1 MLDSHCLAHRGRLP
15 ETVHRRSKVWRPAAA
30 ARNRRLREARES
42 ARRALRPAPR
52 GASLHASAEA
62 MPQTEARTR
71 SPKTA
76 TVERREASV
85 LRYWTRGASQA
96 PGMRRHRIPNGCV
109 APHPCAFRRSA
120 HPSGMGPKSQPG
132 RRRAAG
138 TSGLFEIVMREYPTR
153 AALDSLA
160 EPLPRSYVDT
170 NGDVAAE
177 RLRRWCDHDQ
187 VGDAGCT
194 RTFSFVV
201 VVIFGGR
208 VTAVPVPPTPHR
220 RREFFTNIV
229 IVFISPRF
237 ASTRAPPF
245 ARPCAR
251 ALKTRLARCA
261 MRVRVPPNEG
271 SGDCSSWR
279 ASGETPKVQVRFLS
293 FPPTARIAQW

>member
-1 MLDSHCLAHRGRLP
+1 
-15 ETVHRRSKVWRPAAA
+15 VWRPAAA

-208 VTAVPVPPTPHR
+208 VTACLCRPRHTGAENFHQHR
-220 RREFFTNIV
+220 HRLY
-229 IVFISPRF
+229 F
-237 ASTRAPPF
+237 AALCLYSRASFRAALCSGSENPAGAVRN
-245 ARPCAR
+245 ARPCSAKR
-251 ALKTRLARCA
+251 
-261 MRVRVPPNEG
+261 RVRG
-271 SGDCSSWR
+271 
-279 ASGETPKVQVRFLS
+279 L
-293 FPPTARIAQW
+293 